1 MYAVIETTGMP
12 PTTKMTTSLPTATTF
27 KVSMSTLPHK
37 TETTTPRVTT
47 TTVSTTC

>member
-27 KVSMSTLPHK
+27 KASKSTLPH
-37 TETTTPRVTT
+37 TIETTTPRVTT